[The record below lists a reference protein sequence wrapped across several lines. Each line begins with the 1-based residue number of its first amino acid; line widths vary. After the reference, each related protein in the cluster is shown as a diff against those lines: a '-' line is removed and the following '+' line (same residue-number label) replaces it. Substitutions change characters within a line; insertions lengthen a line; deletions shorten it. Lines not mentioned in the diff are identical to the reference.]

1 MSTST
6 RRAWGVRVLQL
17 LASGAVLLAL
27 ARSADTAQSWAM
39 ITRSA
44 PGWLLAALLLKAGSI
59 LLHEVRLWH
68 ALAAPRPPLRSVLR
82 IGLIA
87 GTLNL
92 ALPARPAAP
101 PAGGGGG
108 GDGGGGGG
116 GAAAAVGLVAFL
128 ELAVFAVFLLIALVA
143 GASRWEL
150 LLGAAAH
157 VRALR
162 LTTAGTLA
170 AVAVV
175 VLVIAIA
182 RRSRATPPPGPA
194 PLLLLREGFS
204 AAGSALSTVRWLVGH
219 LSLTA
224 AQVGLMIAATAALF
238 PMLSLPVP
246 LPGLAAAGLMAGTSL
261 TAVVLPTGF
270 GAGPAAVSVAL
281 LAPLGVTET
290 GALAVAAGFWMLASA
305 PTVLLG
311 LPALW
316 SGRRRVGDRVR
327 P

>member
-1 MSTST
+1 VSTST

-92 ALPARPAAP
+92 ALPAR
-101 PAGGGGG
+101 AGDLTALALLRRDCGVSV
-108 GDGGGGGG
+108 
-116 GAAAAVGLVAFL
+116 GAAGAAVGLVAFL

-175 VLVIAIA
+175 VRSSPSPGAPAPRRRPARPPCCCCGRASPPRA
-182 RRSRATPPPGPA
+182 RRSPPSAGWSATC
-194 PLLLLREGFS
+194 
-204 AAGSALSTVRWLVGH
+204 H
-219 LSLTA
+219 
-224 AQVGLMIAATAALF
+224 
-238 PMLSLPVP
+238 
-246 LPGLAAAGLMAGTSL
+246 
-261 TAVVLPTGF
+261 
-270 GAGPAAVSVAL
+270 
-281 LAPLGVTET
+281 
-290 GALAVAAGFWMLASA
+290 
-305 PTVLLG
+305 
-311 LPALW
+311 
-316 SGRRRVGDRVR
+316 
-327 P
+327 